1 MNKAAAIYARVSS
14 NRQKENHTI
23 ASQTAALLAHASAH
37 GYAVPAEWVFEDEGY
52 SGAVLARP
60 GLEALRDLA
69 AEGQI
74 GAVLIHSPDRL
85 SRKYAYQ
92 ILLAEEFARCGIE
105 LIYLKSPAGATPE
118 DQLVVQ
124 FQGMIA
130 EYERAQI
137 AERSR
142 RGKRHKA
149 QQGTVNVLSGAPY
162 GYRYVRKS
170 ESSSAY
176 YEVIEAEAQ
185 VVRMVF
191 EVYTQQRL
199 SINAMARMLN
209 ERQIPT
215 RSSTTRWERSTVWGM
230 LRNPAYSGKACYGKT
245 EQRPRQRITRQLRQ
259 RNGVASRDSA
269 SHERPRQE
277 WIEVPVPAL
286 VTEEIFSLAQEQL
299 QKNAHHSPR
308 RTIEPTLLQGI
319 LVCQQCGYALY
330 RTSTRTSKQKIN
342 YYRCIGSDGYR
353 RLKGPV
359 CANRPIRQDSLDRIV
374 WDEIIRLL
382 DDPSLIQSEID
393 RRRKTALESNPLHKR
408 EEDLRREQA
417 RLEKCSERLISAYQE
432 ALMTLPQLRQR
443 MPALHRQIH
452 AVEAELH
459 SLEIAAVD
467 DARYLQL
474 AETLATFRGKLR
486 ARAETLDIGQR
497 QQILRLLVK
506 EILVSNDTITVRH
519 SLPIGP
525 SNSGPGGMTPPTSGM
540 IGASSKT
547 GYLLRSGS
555 VGRALRSHA
564 ATVSNFDWSGPS
576 TRSSSRS
583 PVAGSISSG
592 MRWPREKKEIGLPI
606 RMLRLRREPKVSVSS
621 MRVNS
626 NLRG

>member
-1 MNKAAAIYARVSS
+1 
-14 NRQKENHTI
+14 
-23 ASQTAALLAHASAH
+23 
-37 GYAVPAEWVFEDEGY
+37 VPAEWVFEDEGY

-74 GAVLIHSPDRL
+74 VAVLIYSPDRL

-92 ILLAEEFARCGIE
+92 ILLAEELSRCGVE

-176 YEVIEAEAQ
+176 YEVIENEAQ

-199 SINAMARMLN
+199 SINAVARMLN
-209 ERQIPT
+209 ERQTPT
-215 RSSTTRWERSTVWGM
+215 RSAATRWERSTVWGM
-230 LRNPAYSGKACYGKT
+230 LRNPAYCGKACYGKT
-245 EQRPRQRITRQLRQ
+245 EQRPRQRITRPLRQ
-259 RNGVASRDSA
+259 RSGVASRDSA
-269 SHERPRQE
+269 SHERPRQD

-286 VTEEIFSLAQEQL
+286 VTEEVFSLAQEQL
-299 QKNAHHSPR
+299 QNNAHHSPR
-308 RTIEPTLLQGI
+308 RTIEPTLLQGM

-330 RTSTRTSKQKIN
+330 RTATRTSRQKIN

-382 DDPSLIQSEID
+382 DDPSLIQGEID
-393 RRRKTALESNPLHKR
+393 RRRKTALESNPLRRR
-408 EEDLRREQA
+408 EEELRREQA
-417 RLEKCSERLISAYQE
+417 RLERCIERLISAYQE
-432 ALMTLPQLRQR
+432 ALVTLPQLRQR
-443 MPALHRQIH
+443 MPELHRQIH
-452 AVEAELH
+452 TVEAELNA
-459 SLEIAAVD
+459 LEMAAID
-467 DARYLQL
+467 DQRYLQI

-486 ARAETLDIGQR
+486 ARAETLDVGQR
-497 QQILRLLVK
+497 QQILRLLVQ
-506 EILVSNDTITVRH
+506 EILVGNDTITITIRH
-519 SLPIGP
+519 SLPITP
-525 SNSGPGGMTPPTSGM
+525 SGSGFGGITPPGSGM
-540 IGASSKT
+540 IEASSKT
-547 GYLLRSGS
+547 GYLLRSRS
-555 VGRALRSHA
+555 HYPALRSPPL
-564 ATVSNFDWSGPS
+564 SGRDLALQ
-576 TRSSSRS
+576 T
-583 PVAGSISSG
+583 ASG
-592 MRWPREKKEIGLPI
+592 FEH
-606 RMLRLRREPKVSVSS
+606 RL
-621 MRVNS
+621 NQA
-626 NLRG
+626 